1 MQIEFNTL
9 KCAKILSQ
17 GGLPA
22 SYAELLVESLA
33 GVEINN
39 LYERME
45 IDTMLSQAIQNTFIE
60 NRKATDKTIDEWR
73 REFDARMEERRRDFD
88 ARMAERNQQFE
99 KDFAE
104 RKVESRNNL
113 RWMVGTII
121 TCTLALASYL
131 SALIR
136 LTH

>member
-39 LYERME
+39 LYGRVE
-45 IDTMLSQAIQNTFIE
+45 IDTMLSETVQNAFVE
-60 NRKATDKTIDEWR
+60 GREANRKAIEECR

-99 KDFAE
+99 KDFSE